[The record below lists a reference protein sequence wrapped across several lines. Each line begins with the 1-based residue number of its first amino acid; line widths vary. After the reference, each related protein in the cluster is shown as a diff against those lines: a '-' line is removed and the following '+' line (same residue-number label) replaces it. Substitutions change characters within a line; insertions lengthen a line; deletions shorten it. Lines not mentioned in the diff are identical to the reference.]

1 MADDDQIER
10 DEDDEEGSGSQS
22 GKKLGLIIGL
32 AVLLVGGGLGAA
44 FFFGAFSS
52 LTGGTD
58 DGELTESE
66 RRRIAEAEAKITYYQ
81 LPEFLVNL
89 SSSTNQT
96 SFIKMKVTLELP
108 SERDMEIAQQRL
120 PRLQDIINTYLRDL
134 RPSDLAGT
142 AGMYR
147 LKEELLARTNKV
159 LAPEAKANHI
169 LFTEI
174 LIQ

>member
-1 MADDDQIER
+1 MAEEDQIEQG
-10 DEDDEEGSGSQS
+10 DTEDEESGSQS
-22 GKKLGLIIGL
+22 GKKLGLIIAL
-32 AVLLVGGGLGAA
+32 AVLLVGGGLGGAY
-44 FFFGAFSS
+44 FFGLF
-52 LTGGTD
+52 GGGHEEGKEETAHA
-58 DGELTESE
+58 DGE
-66 RRRIAEAEAKITYYQ
+66 AGAAVEAKISYYT

-89 SSSTNQT
+89 SGSTGQT
-96 SFIKMKVTLELP
+96 SFIKMKVTLEMP
-108 SERDMEIAQQRL
+108 SEQDRLVAEERL
-120 PRLQDIINTYLRDL
+120 PRIQDIINTYLRDL

>member
-1 MADDDQIER
+1 MAEEDQIEQG
-10 DEDDEEGSGSQS
+10 DTEEAEESGSHS
-22 GKKLGLIIGL
+22 GKKLGLIIAL
-32 AVLLVGGGLGAA
+32 VVLLVGGGLAGAY
-44 FFFGAFSS
+44 FFGLF
-52 LTGGTD
+52 GGSKEEDPTATHAE
-58 DGELTESE
+58 GEAGATP
-66 RRRIAEAEAKITYYQ
+66 EAKITYYT

-96 SFIKMKVTLELP
+96 SFIKMKVTLEMP
-108 SERDMEIAQQRL
+108 SEQDRLVAEERL
-120 PRLQDIINTYLRDL
+120 PRIQDIINTYLRDL

-147 LKEELLARTNKV
+147 LKEELLARVNKV
-159 LAPEAKANHI
+159 LAPDAKVNHI